1 MPIDETTGDDSTRAW
16 SPDGTRLGGTII
28 VYEDHQGLLFD
39 TVTGEHRPVY
49 SSAPDRLRGFAL
61 SAIRRELYIS
71 RGPEEADIW
80 IATIQP
86 Q

>member
-1 MPIDETTGDDSTRAW
+1 V
-16 SPDGTRLGGTII
+16 L
-28 VYEDHQGLLFD
+28 VFD

-49 SSAPDRLRGFAL
+49 SAATDRLRGFAL
-61 SAIRRELYIS
+61 SVSRRELYVS